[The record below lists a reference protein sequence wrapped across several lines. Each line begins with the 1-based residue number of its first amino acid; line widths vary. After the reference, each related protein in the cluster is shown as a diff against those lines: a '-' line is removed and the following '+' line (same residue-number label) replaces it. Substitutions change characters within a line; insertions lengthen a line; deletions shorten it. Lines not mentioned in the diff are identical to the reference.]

1 MKSALSLLA
10 CLVLFSATSIA
21 APEPEEFKQ
30 GVDYELVNP
39 PQPTVDPSKVEVMEF
54 FWYGCPHCYHF
65 EPDLNAWLKKKPDNV
80 AFVRQPAVFNARWAA
95 HAKAFYT
102 AEVLGVLDKVHA
114 DLYDAIQNKKQ
125 ALESE
130 ADLAK
135 FFASHGVAE
144 NDFRGAY
151 RSFAVDTKMRQAET
165 AAARYGVTGTPNVI
179 VNGKYRIAPQQAKS
193 FPRMIA
199 IMNDLI
205 EKESTGAK
213 DIQ

>member
-1 MKSALSLLA
+1 
-10 CLVLFSATSIA
+10 VLFSTA
-21 APEPEEFKQ
+21 AFGAAKPEEFKQ

-80 AFVRQPAVFNARWAA
+80 VFIRQPAVFNARWAA

-135 FFASHGVAE
+135 FFAEHGVAE
-144 NDFRGAY
+144 ADFHKAY
-151 RSFAVDTKMRQAET
+151 KSFAVDTKMRQAET
-165 AAARYGVTGTPNVI
+165 MAARYGVTGTPNVI

-193 FPRMIA
+193 FPRMIT
-199 IMNDLI
+199 IMNALI
-205 EKESTGAK
+205 EKESSVAGSA
-213 DIQ
+213 Q